1 MKRIITSLS
10 LVMLLLLSA
19 HAVTYTDIVISPTEN
34 TLLTA
39 RPALSTLLPAD
50 FLTTVFDGSGDPTM
64 DRLYIFM
71 TMPSISDYEI
81 TALSPRITLTPNNP
95 ANLGEG
101 FDMGTELPSFTLQTG
116 KDVLFAFKR
125 DGSGYVLD
133 GLPFDPTTRALD
145 EVMIAKETTE
155 KVYLTGHIN
164 GKLSAELPERVQI
177 LMPSYL
183 ESLRQA
189 MSDLFVAYIK
199 QEISGMGLDDF
210 SFNPNCEGF
219 FSFTGDTATHLHLY
233 TDNLSLSVKDKKTDF
248 LGSIVAGMATVN
260 LMGLESVD
268 DNATTYTNSYLSDMT
283 TEQVQQIDEQSI
295 RKMPVE
301 QILLIAQKMSQTQCG
316 YLTHG
321 QILTLLG
328 YTDILQAFAAS
339 PSDIET
345 ALYFIFGD
353 ADKAQT
359 VGDKL
364 NGITDAIMSALAP
377 MMSNP
382 MSLITGGGGLDL
394 MTMMG
399 KLFSSF
405 VEGTASPFAF
415 KSNSQQ
421 LASQAYHVHIHSK
434 GENTITGGAEGEFKN
449 TSEEMAGL
457 LQLMNLTSNKNL
469 ASMVNDLA
477 IMFEAMV
484 RFSSAPFAVRP
495 SAKMIGKDE
504 VDEYQY
510 TCTRLF
516 FDDIWV
522 DGTTRTN
529 GLMQMPVVGKNI
541 DAPSIDIGTPNGQVE
556 FNGGRYKFHTPVSNK
571 KLNMFY
577 VATMAICYREFTV
590 TMPFVNQKIT
600 YTGIGTS
607 VGWGPQHNRADN
619 YRNVIFHDGTFTTYS
634 AEAWK
639 SAERVAEYGADYKI
653 DAVGNGWY
661 EHYTDLRL
669 PYNTSILGGTF
680 PEDTYVRRC
689 DAAAEQGVAPVYIYQ
704 PTELATPHYTPLCE
718 RKQVAAPTL
727 SESFV
732 TGQTTPVSVDNDKE
746 SALLFKVNGTSDK
759 WNYGHLSLMADAGGM
774 LYLYVPGDCKI
785 DNTYMRN
792 YVTALAPFGESKS
805 GTVML
810 SMGGDVEVK
819 SLYQDNDN
827 FPLKNGYLLYTQLGY
842 YSYYKAG
849 VNLGGLFRT
858 LQEEFQIDR
867 AQHHNFKNTSMSTNE
882 SGQTIMNTT
891 DTTGV
896 VFSEVTNDNQYVIE
910 YGLYMMIPVMSDQW
924 MLFSPP
930 FDVANVYIMETTAE
944 QPKSYRTWT
953 NDDFHSFFE
962 RQGGADGDMAQ
973 TLVTS
978 VLPDIFSGRG
988 SGVLKPLT
996 YILREMTNDET
1007 RLTRLTH
1014 FNGDNFMTANYYLN
1028 EQVPDIADT
1037 HKWEQEDDEK
1047 KYGNKWEAAPSA
1059 LTPTYITRTVANPD
1073 CDIYDEDCED
1083 IIVTQKYVNQD
1094 GEERPAAEQ
1103 QIIMKRDGIY
1113 SMYFPGGA
1121 NRWYD
1126 YKYLI
1131 IEGYGPQRING
1142 KNAHLSFAN
1151 PDQSSPYF
1159 PEEGYV
1165 ALQGNSTFGN
1175 DVISGISSAHP
1186 LFFTQRQQ
1194 TGTYPTGTV
1203 NYTFVA
1209 NTNSTQKILPSSVYM
1224 VSSTNAATKA
1234 SMPALH
1240 LDNTKAT
1247 GLIENPNLPTL
1258 EQLSLEVWTDN
1269 GIYLRALQEQHIEIF
1284 STTGTLLWQ
1293 GTVNA
1298 GTTTFVHADR
1308 GMYIIR
1314 GEESTV
1320 KVVN

>member
-19 HAVTYTDIVISPTEN
+19 HAVTYTDIVITPTEN

-50 FLTTVFDGSGDPTM
+50 FLTTVFDGSGNPTM

-81 TALSPRITLTPNNP
+81 TALSPRITLTPN
-95 ANLGEG
+95 

-125 DGSGYVLD
+125 DGSRYVLD

-155 KVYLTGHIN
+155 KVYLTGHVS

-199 QEISGMGLDDF
+199 QEISGMGLNDF

-219 FSFTGDTATHLHLY
+219 FSFTGDAATHLHLY

-268 DNATTYTNSYLSDMT
+268 DNATTYTDSELSAMT
-283 TEQVQQIDEQSI
+283 PEQVQQIDEQSI

-301 QILLIAQKMSQTQCG
+301 QIQNIVTNMTTEQCG
-316 YLTHG
+316 YLTYG
-321 QILTLLG
+321 QILALLG
-328 YTDILQAFAAS
+328 YTDIVQAFD
-339 PSDIET
+339 PSTDIGKS
-345 ALYFIFGD
+345 LYGIFED
-353 ADKAQT
+353 TDKAKR

-364 NGITDAIMSALAP
+364 NGITDAIKNILAP

-382 MSLITGGGGLDL
+382 MSLIGGNL
-394 MTMMG
+394 MIE

-449 TSEEMAGL
+449 TGVEMGF
-457 LQLMNLTSNKNL
+457 L
-469 ASMVNDLA
+469 ASSLPSSNDNIKTMVNDLA

-495 SAKMIGKDE
+495 SAATIGTGE
-504 VDEYQY
+504 LDEYQY

-541 DAPSIDIGTPNGQVE
+541 DAPSIDIGTCNGQVE

-577 VATMAICYREFTV
+577 VATMAICYREFSV
-590 TMPFVNQKIT
+590 NMPLVGKII

-607 VGWGPQHNRADN
+607 VGWGPQRNRADN
-619 YRNVIFHDGTFTTYS
+619 YRNVIFRDGTFTTYS

-669 PYNTSILGGTF
+669 PYLTSILGGTF

-704 PTELATPHYTPLCE
+704 PNELVQPHYTPLCE
-718 RKQVAAPTL
+718 RKQVGAHTL

-732 TGQTTPVSVDNDKE
+732 TGQTTPVKVDNDNE
-746 SALLFKVNGTSDK
+746 GALLFKVNGPSDPSFK
-759 WNYGHLSLMADAGGM
+759 WKYGHLSLMADAGGM

-792 YVTALAPFGESKS
+792 YVTALAPFGENHMS
-805 GTVML
+805 TQML
-810 SMGGDVEVK
+810 SMGGDVEVQ
-819 SLYQDNDN
+819 SLYQDNAN

-842 YSYYKAG
+842 YTYYKAG
-849 VNLGGLFRT
+849 VNLGGLLRT

-867 AQHHNFKNTSMSTNE
+867 DKHHNFKNTSTSTNA
-882 SGQTIMNTT
+882 SGQNIMNTT

-896 VFSEVTNDNQYVIE
+896 VFSEIKNLGQYVIE

-962 RQGGADGDMAQ
+962 RQGAADGDMAQ

-1014 FNGDNFMTANYYLN
+1014 FNGENFMTANYYLN

-1083 IIVTQKYVNQD
+1083 IIVTQEYVNQD
-1094 GEERPAAEQ
+1094 GKKRPAAEQ

-1142 KNAHLSFAN
+1142 KNAHSSFAN
-1151 PDQSSPYF
+1151 TDKLSPYF
-1159 PEEGYV
+1159 PGEGYV

-1175 DVISGISSAHP
+1175 DVISGISKDHP

-1298 GTTTFVHADR
+1298 GTTTFVPADR

-1314 GEESTV
+1314 GEERTV